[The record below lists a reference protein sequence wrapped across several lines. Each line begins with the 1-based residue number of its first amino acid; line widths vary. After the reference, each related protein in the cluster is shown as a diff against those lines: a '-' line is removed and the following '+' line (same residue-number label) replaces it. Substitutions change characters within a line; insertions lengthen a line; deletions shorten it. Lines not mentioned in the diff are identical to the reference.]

1 MRWTHGGAQKH
12 PCNGTARRPV
22 ETFAHEAPQ
31 IPPSGSRPGHEDQTQ
46 FPTAQP
52 IVALVGQDQ
61 ERCHD
66 TCQHDRDQN
75 DGLGSNASFG
85 HLLRVLRAWR
95 DGDRIKE
102 CQSDLFACRTSAA
115 TMRANQLRLWF
126 AAFAYVP
133 MAALRRIGRDGT
145 GMEIQPAP
153 RPIAVVSRPTHARTH
168 APTR

>member
-1 MRWTHGGAQKH
+1 MKH
-12 PCNGTARRPV
+12 LKYRLQDRVRVTKIKHNSP
-22 ETFAHEAPQ
+22 
-31 IPPSGSRPGHEDQTQ
+31 
-46 FPTAQP
+46 QP

-75 DGLGSNASFG
+75 DGLGPNASFG
-85 HLLRVLRAWR
+85 HLLRAWR

-126 AAFAYVP
+126 AAFAYVL
-133 MAALRRIGRDGT
+133 MAALRRIGHDGT

-153 RPIAVVSRPTHARTH
+153 RPIAVVSRPTHAH
-168 APTR
+168 ARANPVAAAQ

>member
-1 MRWTHGGAQKH
+1 MIRVNTTEK
-12 PCNGTARRPV
+12 
-22 ETFAHEAPQ
+22 
-31 IPPSGSRPGHEDQTQ
+31 
-46 FPTAQP
+46 
-52 IVALVGQDQ
+52 
-61 ERCHD
+61 
-66 TCQHDRDQN
+66 N
-75 DGLGSNASFG
+75 DGLRSNASFG
-85 HLLRVLRAWR
+85 HLLRASR

-126 AAFAYVP
+126 AAFAYVL

-153 RPIAVVSRPTHARTH
+153 GPIAVVSRPTHTH